1 MWGWGAGQEGG
12 GQHFH
17 VGLINTLAFFLLFL
31 SCISDPTM
39 LFPFSREE
47 NEESR
52 EEVASK
58 EESEDVDIE
67 ADDVSDEE
75 KLPSPKPS
83 PM

>member
-1 MWGWGAGQEGG
+1 MGVGGGGAGRGRSTFSCWLNKYTG
-12 GQHFH
+12 
-17 VGLINTLAFFLLFL
+17 FLFYFL
-31 SCISDPTM
+31 SCISDPRM

-83 PM
+83 PT